1 MTEKLVFPEKLNG
14 AISNVESAGLE
25 IPTIVRIRSF
35 QPTAAVGNPENIE
48 IDPIHEIFLPVP
60 IALSNNYGVQF
71 DTIGLGAIGQI
82 LSGVLNAFNGGDV
95 GSIGGGVFGGAAR
108 AADAI
113 GLLDPLKRESGFS
126 LNKYNELSINAPN
139 MRTFNLS
146 FDFAPGSEKE
156 SNTATKIIRAL
167 KIGMH
172 PTTEDFVLN
181 VETLTE
187 GGNESTLTSGQGG
200 LGGNL
205 GSFRPIYR
213 NPLKYI
219 VDFVFRGMNS
229 EHGYSRLF
237 RTAPCFISNLNV
249 NYHRAGAPA
258 YLPNGTPAMQS
269 IDLTLQEIFP
279 LSRDAL
285 MEVESLHQPTSAEL
299 DFDGAGPSP
308 LNEGLFTAMDAVS
321 DGVQTV
327 TDMGSDFT
335 FYPPT
340 IPTE

>member
-1 MTEKLVFPEKLNG
+1 MTQKLVFPKRLNG
-14 AISNVESAGLE
+14 ALSNAESAGLE

-35 QPTAAVGNPENIE
+35 QPTAAVGNPNDIS
-48 IDPIHEIFLPVP
+48 DGDAIHEIFLPVP

-71 DTIGLGAIGQI
+71 DTIGLGAIGQV

-95 GSIGGGVFGGAAR
+95 GSIGGGILGGAAR

-146 FDFAPGSEKE
+146 FDFAPSSEEE
-156 SNTATKIIRAL
+156 SNTAVKIIRAL

-172 PTTEDFVLN
+172 PTTEDFVFN
-181 VETLTE
+181 TETDE
-187 GGNESTLTSGQGG
+187 DENGEAAATLTSGQGG
-200 LGGNL
+200 LSETEL

-229 EHGYSRLF
+229 DHGYSRLF

-285 MEVESLHQPTSAEL
+285 MEVEALGQPSSVEL
-299 DFDGAGPSP
+299 NAIPESEGIAPGIFDA
-308 LNEGLFTAMDAVS
+308 FT
-321 DGVQTV
+321 GVAQTI
-327 TDMGSDFT
+327 TDSFT
-335 FYPPT
+335 
-340 IPTE
+340 E